1 MPTDIKHRIYSRK
14 RHGKPERTN
23 YLQYLELWNQNV
35 ENFTFLTARKLGN
48 WKNKTCSLKYS
59 PTNHIEESTESAP
72 LQCQSISTQLFF
84 VPISWNRS
92 RLDQI
97 DHHKHHI
104 STNTSTRRKSQTQIS
119 PQISPQTSP
128 QTSLQPSCQHM
139 FLSKTT
145 LHKHTLNCSSWRP
158 YKYSSCPKRFYYKIN
173 QASLPTNISLWHLLH
188 FYQI

>member
-1 MPTDIKHRIYSRK
+1 MQ
-14 RHGKPERTN
+14 GKYT
-23 YLQYLELWNQNV
+23 V
-35 ENFTFLTARKLGN
+35 ENDMESQNGLTILYLDTFLTARKLGN
-48 WKNKTCSLKYS
+48 WKNKPIAL
-59 PTNHIEESTESAP
+59 STPQQIISKNPRRA
-72 LQCQSISTQLFF
+72 LLFNVNRSVSISTQLFF
-84 VPISWNRS
+84 VSISWNRS

-119 PQISPQTSP
+119 PQTSP
-128 QTSLQPSCQHM
+128 QTSSQPFCQHM

>member
-1 MPTDIKHRIYSRK
+1 MKRHPSSHHTVKTKSTMMQSMTKLLRQPPQEIKMPTDIKHRIYSRK

-23 YLQYLELWNQNV
+23 YLQYLELWNQNM

-72 LQCQSISTQLFF
+72 LQWQSISTQLFF
-84 VPISWNRS
+84 VSISWNRS

-104 STNTSTRRKSQTQIS
+104 STNTSTRKNRK
-119 PQISPQTSP
+119 
-128 QTSLQPSCQHM
+128 
-139 FLSKTT
+139 
-145 LHKHTLNCSSWRP
+145 HKSVHKPVHKPVHS
-158 YKYSSCPKRFYYKIN
+158 
-173 QASLPTNISLWHLLH
+173 H
-188 FYQI
+188 FVSTCF